1 MDYALIRSNAQSTLE
16 ALNKRLII
24 TTHERDTLA
33 QHLDSLAQQQRATR
47 TRADL
52 LQMALGIVQ
61 QLVDTVSASNIK
73 RVEELVNSAL
83 KTIFYDLDLRFR
95 IISEIK
101 RNQNTYRIAFY
112 HNDVEGGIQSFG
124 GGVLA
129 VVALVLKVL
138 FNLFAKRYPMIV
150 LDESLSF
157 LSEKYIGHASKF
169 LKELSLEF
177 NMPILLVTHQPQF
190 ADAAD
195 MTYEVSPTSAR
206 TVTFNIR
213 TQQDA

>member
-1 MDYALIRSNAQSTLE
+1 MDHAVIRADAQATLE

-33 QHLDSLAQQQRATR
+33 TTLENLAAQQTAVR

-52 LQMALGIVQ
+52 LKMALGIVQ
-61 QLVDTVSASNIK
+61 QLVDTVSAANIK

-83 KTIFYDLDLRFR
+83 KTIFFDLDLKFR

-101 RNQNTYRIAFY
+101 RNTVQNRIAIY
-112 HNDVEGGIQSFG
+112 HNDVEGNVNSFG

-138 FNLFAKRYPMIV
+138 FNLFAKRYPLIV

-157 LSEKYIGHASKF
+157 LSEKYIANASKF
-169 LKELSLEF
+169 LKELSREF
-177 NMPILLVTHQPQF
+177 HMPVLLVTHQPLF
-190 ADAAD
+190 TDAAD
-195 MTYEVSPTSAR
+195 LIYEVAPTSAR
-206 TVTFNIR
+206 TVSFNIR